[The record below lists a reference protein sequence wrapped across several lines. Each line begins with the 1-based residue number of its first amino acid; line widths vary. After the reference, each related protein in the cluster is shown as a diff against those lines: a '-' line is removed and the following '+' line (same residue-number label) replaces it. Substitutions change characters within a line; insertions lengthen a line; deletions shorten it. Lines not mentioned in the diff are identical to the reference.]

1 MGNFNKVLSFIL
13 GLVVVIVFVIVLSK
27 RLNLQSKFI
36 PFGNKTSPTPT
47 ITKLSDKGLEK
58 PTDKTKDTPE
68 IKFTQP
74 EEQEDTKKHKK
85 PLNRY
90 NLSLKQAQA
99 KHFSTYILRLGLLES
114 FFEDLK
120 SNRS

>member
-36 PFGNKTSPTPT
+36 PFGSKTSPTPT

-74 EEQEDTKKHKK
+74 EEQEDTQETQEAVKQIQSIPETGPSEALLYLYTTIGTAGIFLRRFKK
-85 PLNRY
+85 
-90 NLSLKQAQA
+90 
-99 KHFSTYILRLGLLES
+99 
-114 FFEDLK
+114 
-120 SNRS
+120 

>member
-36 PFGNKTSPTPT
+36 PFGNKTNPTPT
-47 ITKLSDKGLEK
+47 ITKSSDKDSEK
-58 PTDKTKDTPE
+58 PTDKTKDMPE

-74 EEQEDTKKHKK
+74 EEQETQEIQESVKQIQSIPETGPSTALLYLYATIGTAGIFLRRFKK
-85 PLNRY
+85 
-90 NLSLKQAQA
+90 
-99 KHFSTYILRLGLLES
+99 
-114 FFEDLK
+114 
-120 SNRS
+120 